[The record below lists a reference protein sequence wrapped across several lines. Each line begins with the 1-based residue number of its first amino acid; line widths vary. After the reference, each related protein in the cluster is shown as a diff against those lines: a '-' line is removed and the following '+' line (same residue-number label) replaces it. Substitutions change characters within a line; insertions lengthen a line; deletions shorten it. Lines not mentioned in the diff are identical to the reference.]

1 MIARILFQ
9 GRGLCLPKA
18 LIILAMMQKPKAII
32 IYDGYSEALVK
43 MMFVWKMWYWI
54 NLFNN
59 YSNVLFFNNFGN
71 CIVIIVNEF
80 LANE

>member
-18 LIILAMMQKPKAII
+18 LIILAVMQKPKAII

-43 MMFVWKMWYWI
+43 MTLVWKMWYWI

-59 YSNVLFFNNFGN
+59 YSNVIF
-71 CIVIIVNEF
+71 
-80 LANE
+80 

>member
-9 GRGLCLPKA
+9 DRGLCLPKA
-18 LIILAMMQKPKAII
+18 LIILAMIQKPKAII

-43 MMFVWKMWYWI
+43 MTLVWKMWYWI

>member
-9 GRGLCLPKA
+9 RRGLCLPKA
-18 LIILAMMQKPKAII
+18 LIILAMIQKPKAII

-54 NLFNN
+54 NLFHN
-59 YSNVLFFNNFGN
+59 YSNVIF
-71 CIVIIVNEF
+71 
-80 LANE
+80 

>member
-18 LIILAMMQKPKAII
+18 LIILAIMKKPNATIVS
-32 IYDGYSEALVK
+32 YGYSQAFVK

-54 NLFNN
+54 NLFHN
-59 YSNVLFFNNFGN
+59 YFIVLFLTISE
-71 CIVIIVNEF
+71 IVS
-80 LANE
+80 

>member
-43 MMFVWKMWYWI
+43 MMFV
-54 NLFNN
+54 FNN

>member
-18 LIILAMMQKPKAII
+18 LIILAIMQKPNATIVS
-32 IYDGYSEALVK
+32 YGYSQAFVK

-54 NLFNN
+54 NLFHN
-59 YSNVLFFNNFGN
+59 YFIVLFLTISE
-71 CIVIIVNEF
+71 IVS
-80 LANE
+80 